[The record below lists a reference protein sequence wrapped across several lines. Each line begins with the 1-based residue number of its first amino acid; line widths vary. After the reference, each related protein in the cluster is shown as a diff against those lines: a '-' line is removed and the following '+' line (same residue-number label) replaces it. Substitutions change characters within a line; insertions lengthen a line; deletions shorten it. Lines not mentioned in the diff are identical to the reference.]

1 MAPFRLIPGSRTSE
15 PAPAGAGRRDELL
28 ALAEAV
34 KAGDRAALRTFL
46 STIVPHVLRVVR
58 RVLGPTHQE
67 LEDVAYEAAYAVV
80 EGLPRFRGEGTVLH
94 FACRVAVLSAMN
106 VRRRDLAQKRAL
118 VRVPDEVDEVALE
131 APSPEDSA
139 QRAALAPIVREL
151 LATLQEPLAEALAL
165 HVVLGYTVQEIA
177 DASSLPLETV
187 RSRLRLAKQALRK
200 RVLSSPR
207 LRAAFDGLVEVEA

>member
-1 MAPFRLIPGSRTSE
+1 VAAFRLIPGSRTSE
-15 PAPAGAGRRDELL
+15 PATAGRRDELL

-34 KAGDRAALRTFL
+34 KAGDSGALRTFL

-58 RVLGPTHQE
+58 RVLGPSHAD

-94 FACRVAVLSAMN
+94 FACRVSVLSAMN

-118 VRVPDEVDEVALE
+118 LRVPAELDEVELE
-131 APSPEDSA
+131 GPNPEESA
-139 QRAALAPIVREL
+139 HSAALAPIVREL
-151 LATLQEPLAEALAL
+151 LSTLPEALAEALAL

-177 DASSLPLETV
+177 DASRLPLETV

-207 LRAAFDGLVEVEA
+207 LRAAVDDVLEVES